1 MGELIAASTVIDVI
15 KKNAAP
21 MLIGMLLTLILV
33 VVVFFIVG
41 MIVGLLSKNSHFSP
55 TRWIWKKWPFTDAG
69 STVTP
74 STTGPGTPVGPL
86 KLTSSPYG
94 PIYNTTSNPVASTTG
109 SVGTAAPVGCPNTIY
124 AQYAIRSVV
133 RNAGDSANDPQ
144 GEASTYVVN
153 PTWFR
158 LWNAPPTSGSDGS
171 ATGAPTGAI
180 VNTFEIPK
188 QTDATLKANKAN
200 IFFVLYVRYSNTTSA
215 VATSVY
221 EKIGIV
227 SAANSDTAV
236 TSISEQPDE
245 YGRNLTS
252 FCTA

>member
-33 VVVFFIVG
+33 VVVFFIAG
-41 MIVGLLSKNSHFSP
+41 MIIGFLSKTSHFLP

-69 STVTP
+69 STGPTL
-74 STTGPGTPVGPL
+74 TTGPGTPVGPL

-94 PIYNTTSNPVASTTG
+94 TANSTSSNTVANTTG
-109 SVGTAAPVGCPNTIY
+109 SVGTAAPVGCTKTIY

-144 GEASTYVVN
+144 GEASTYVGQ
-153 PTWFR
+153 TAWFR
-158 LWNAPPTSGSDGS
+158 LWNAPPTSGADGS
-171 ATGAPTGAI
+171 ITGAPSGAI

-200 IFFVLYVRYSNTTSA
+200 IFFVLYVRYSNTPSA